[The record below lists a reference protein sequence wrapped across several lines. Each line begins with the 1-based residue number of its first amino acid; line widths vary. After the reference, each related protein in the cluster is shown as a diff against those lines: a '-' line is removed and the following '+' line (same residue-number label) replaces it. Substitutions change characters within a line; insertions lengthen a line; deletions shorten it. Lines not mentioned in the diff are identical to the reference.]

1 MSKHEKSLP
10 LTMSVPQ
17 YGRLV
22 LNIGEASS
30 YAAADRGDFPTIK
43 MGGLRRVPVRVGL
56 RQLAGNDPAVLDAM
70 TKDLCAK
77 LDKATA

>member
-1 MSKHEKSLP
+1 MSKHERSLP
-10 LTMSVPQ
+10 LTLSVPQ
-17 YGRLV
+17 YGKMV
-22 LNIGEASS
+22 YGIGENSS
-30 YAAADRGDFPTIK
+30 YAAADRRDFPTIK
-43 MGGLRRVPVRVGL
+43 MGGLRRVPVRAGL